1 MRAVLLPLVVLSLVA
16 CGQTDPGTAGTGL
29 PLEGTGWTLLS
40 YDEGGSA
47 TDVPDGV
54 SVTARFSDG
63 RLSGVGGC
71 NRYTAE
77 YTVDGETLEIG
88 PVAGTLMAC
97 PEPAGSVETAYLAA
111 LERTA
116 TFQTTDSEL
125 TLTDADGQTVLT
137 FAEAEE
143 PTLVGTTWSAT
154 GVNNGQEAVVSMVA
168 GTEVTA
174 EFADDGTVSGS
185 GGCNTYTGTYTA
197 EGEALSVGPLAS
209 TLKACAEPEGVEQQ
223 EAQFLA
229 AMERATTYRIDG
241 TTLELRDD
249 EGALQVSFQAVDG

>member
-16 CGQTDPGTAGTGL
+16 CGQTDPSTAGAAI

-47 TDVPDGV
+47 TDVPAGV

-63 RLSGVGGC
+63 RVSGVSGC

-77 YTVDGETLEIG
+77 YTVAGETLEIG

-111 LERTA
+111 LARTA
-116 TFQTTDSEL
+116 TFQTTGSEL
-125 TLTDADGQTVLT
+125 ALTDADGQTVLT
-137 FAEAEE
+137 FAEANE
-143 PTLVGTTWSAT
+143 PTLVGATWSAT

-197 EGEALSVGPLAS
+197 EGEALTVGPLAT
-209 TLKACAEPEGVEQQ
+209 TLTACSEPEGVEQQ

-229 AMERATTYRIDG
+229 AMERATTYRVEG

>member
-16 CGQTDPGTAGTGL
+16 CGQTDGGTAGTGL
-29 PLEGTGWTLLS
+29 PLEGTGWTLVT

-54 SVTARFSDG
+54 SVTARFSEG
-63 RLSGVGGC
+63 RVSGISGC

-77 YTVDGETLEIG
+77 YTVDGDTLAIG

-97 PEPAGSVETAYLAA
+97 PEPASTVETAYLAA

-116 TFQTTDSEL
+116 TFQTTATEL
-125 TLTDADGQTVLT
+125 TLSDADGQTVLT
-137 FAEAEE
+137 FAEADE

-154 GVNNGQEAVVSMVA
+154 GVNNGREAVVSLVE

-174 EFADDGTVSGS
+174 TFADDGTVSGS
-185 GGCNTYTGTYTA
+185 GGCNTYTGSYTV
-197 EGEALSVGPLAS
+197 EDDALSIGPLAT
-209 TLKACAEPEGVEQQ
+209 TLKACPEPQGAEEQ

-229 AMERATTYRIDG
+229 AMERATTYLIDG
-241 TTLELRDD
+241 TALELRDD
-249 EGALQVSFQAVDG
+249 AGALQVSFQAVDG